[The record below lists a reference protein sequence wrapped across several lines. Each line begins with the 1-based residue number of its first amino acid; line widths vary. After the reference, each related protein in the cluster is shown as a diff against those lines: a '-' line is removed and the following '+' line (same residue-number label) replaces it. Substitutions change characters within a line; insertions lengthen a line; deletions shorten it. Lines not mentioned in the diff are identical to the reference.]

1 MFLGAGHNLIPVLLL
16 GDLRSLGLGL
26 VLLFDAVLPC
36 YYKRR
41 GPVDGE

>member
-16 GDLRSLGLGL
+16 GDLRSLGL